1 MTLSERM
8 VEAMAG
14 AIHDA
19 EPGAFRPWA
28 AIVQAEANG
37 DKLAILVAQSARTKA
52 RAALTAALAVAEE
65 AGAGVFVVPPILT
78 KQPHP
83 DDMTKGEIE
92 YADWRYAYEQMVEGI
107 RATLAGRVTL

>member
-8 VEAMAG
+8 VEAAARAIAKACGYEWDLLSNLGRAG
-14 AIHDA
+14 YLD
-19 EPGAFRPWA
+19 
-28 AIVQAEANG
+28 
-37 DKLAILVAQSARTKA
+37 LA

-65 AGAGVFVVPPILT
+65 TGAGVFVVPAILT

-83 DDMTKGEIE
+83 DDMTESEIE
-92 YADWRYAYEQMVEGI
+92 DADWRYAYEQMVEAI

>member
-8 VEAMAG
+8 VEA
-14 AIHDA
+14 
-19 EPGAFRPWA
+19 A
-28 AIVQAEANG
+28 AIARYARFRAKMAEAGTSLPDWDGLTSEQQANALE
-37 DKLAILVAQSARTKA
+37 DE

-65 AGAGVFVVPPILT
+65 AGAGVFVVPAILT

-83 DDMTKGEIE
+83 DDMTESEIE
-92 YADWRYAYEQMVEGI
+92 DADWRYAYEQMVEAI